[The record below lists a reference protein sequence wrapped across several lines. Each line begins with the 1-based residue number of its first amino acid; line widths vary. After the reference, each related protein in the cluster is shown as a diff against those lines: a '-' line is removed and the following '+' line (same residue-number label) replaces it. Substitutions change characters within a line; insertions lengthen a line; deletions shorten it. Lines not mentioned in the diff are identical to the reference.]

1 MGRKESIMETT
12 TKFNNLPIIEVEA
25 ILNFTPHKAGFFN
38 MDDNTLLL
46 EVEKEET
53 PIRVESNSVITA
65 YLKLGD
71 IYIPQTET
79 VYGEVIGLPEEKE
92 GVKLIVSGMVRS
104 ALKEKGIIRNDILVP
119 GMQFR
124 NEAGQVVG
132 CYALDK

>member
-1 MGRKESIMETT
+1 MGRKESIMEQQQTQ
-12 TKFNNLPIIEVEA
+12 LPIIEVEA

>member
-1 MGRKESIMETT
+1 
-12 TKFNNLPIIEVEA
+12 
-25 ILNFTPHKAGFFN
+25 